1 MKGFLTS
8 KSFFVVVGLGAVVF
22 HVGLTH
28 PQTRFYPL
36 FLATLDPGSGNR
48 SLLSLGLRK
57 FPKPR
62 DNQTSVGL
70 HNHALV
76 ETIGIEPI
84 LGGPCSPLSSQRPI
98 PI

>member
-1 MKGFLTS
+1 MKDFYAS
-8 KSFFVVVGLGAVVF
+8 KSVFDVVGLGAVVF

-57 FPKPR
+57 FPKPK

-84 LGGPCSPLSSQRPI
+84 LGDPCSPLSSQRPI